1 MTISRYLVVLFWVLN
16 CGKMGDLLINRNLS
30 WKFLQISRYLLGML
44 WAGNLGIMV
53 QFPKRDILRKF
64 YLFHFYILMVPYHH
78 ASSINLINMFLL
90 GQTKLSGG
98 TYYENFLLELNH
110 IYFNSLSY
118 VKFYATITLFL
129 KSDCNREKI
138 IKELWNT
145 LLTTYFL

>member
-1 MTISRYLVVLFWVLN
+1 M
-16 CGKMGDLLINRNLS
+16 
-30 WKFLQISRYLLGML
+30 
-44 WAGNLGIMV
+44 
-53 QFPKRDILRKF
+53 
-64 YLFHFYILMVPYHH
+64 LMVPYHH

-129 KSDCNREKI
+129 KSDCNREKNN
-138 IKELWNT
+138 KRT
-145 LLTTYFL
+145 LEYSTENILSLRRHDSSLSYS

>member
-1 MTISRYLVVLFWVLN
+1 
-16 CGKMGDLLINRNLS
+16 MGNLPMNSNLS
-30 WKFLQISRYLLGML
+30 RTFLNNFQISSWDALGWKFR
-44 WAGNLGIMV
+44 NMV

-129 KSDCNREKI
+129 NSDCNREKI